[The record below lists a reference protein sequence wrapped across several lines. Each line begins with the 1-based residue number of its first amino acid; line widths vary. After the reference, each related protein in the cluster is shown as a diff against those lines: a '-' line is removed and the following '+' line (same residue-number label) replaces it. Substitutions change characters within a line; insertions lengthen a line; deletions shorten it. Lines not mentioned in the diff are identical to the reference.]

1 MQHSTTGQTIEG
13 FLNALKERK
22 IAVIIDD
29 CVSPSQGVLMMAAE
43 SATPGIVNELISL
56 SRGILH
62 IAITSHRGQ
71 RFQLAEMTRNSTDAR
86 FKPRYSALKAYVS
99 VEARVGVTTGISA
112 ADRATTLRALG
123 SPQPDPKELVT
134 PGHIFPVEGRTGG
147 VLVRNTLPDAALD
160 CARLIGATD
169 AAAYC
174 HCLDASG
181 KLLDQPALHALA
193 TKHKLPITTISE
205 IVQYRL
211 SSEPLVTRIAQASL
225 PTYHAGVVQAYS
237 FRSRIYK
244 GEHLALVKGEI
255 HADQPVLTRV
265 QAEATYSDVFGG
277 PDSTS
282 RRHLIS
288 SMELI
293 GKRGHG
299 VIVYLRKSSH
309 GCLTEELNGLGS
321 PSPTN
326 FDDPYA
332 TAKLDQSATGMM
344 RQYGIGAQ
352 ILRDLGISQ
361 VELISSRP
369 GTPKGLFDFGL
380 NIVRIHPLS
389 AE

>member
-1 MQHSTTGQTIEG
+1 MQHSTTGQPMDG
-13 FLNALKERK
+13 FLNSLKERK
-22 IAVIIDD
+22 LAVIIDD
-29 CVSPSQGVLMMAAE
+29 CVVPSQGILMLAAE
-43 SATPGIVNELISL
+43 SANPEIVNELISL

-62 IAITSHRGQ
+62 VAITSHRAH

-86 FKPRYSALKAYVS
+86 FNPRYSALKAFVS

-112 ADRATTLRALG
+112 ADRAATLRVLG
-123 SPQPDPKELVT
+123 SPQPDSRELVR
-134 PGHIFPVEGRTGG
+134 PGHIFPVEARTGG

-174 HCLDASG
+174 HCLDSSG
-181 KLLDQPALHALA
+181 TLLDQDDLRALA
-193 TKHKLPITTISE
+193 LRHKIPITTISE

-211 SSEPLVTRIAQASL
+211 STEPLVTRVAQASL
-225 PTYHAGVVQAYS
+225 PTHYAGVVQAYS

-244 GEHLALVKGEI
+244 GEHLALVKGDI
-255 HADQPVLTRV
+255 HTDQPVLTRV
-265 QAEATYSDVFGG
+265 QAEATFSDVFGG
-277 PDSTS
+277 PDSIS

-293 GKRGHG
+293 GKRGRG

-309 GCLTEELNGLGS
+309 GCLTEELEGLGS
-321 PSPTN
+321 ACPSQN
-326 FDDPYA
+326 DDSHVA
-332 TAKLDQSATGMM
+332 TKFEHNTTGMM

-361 VELISSRP
+361 VELISSRS

-380 NIVRIHPLS
+380 DIVKIYPLS